1 MDDDAKEGGSPEKQK
16 GKRRDKPT
24 NKFLAIMPEKEV
36 YEGGEHLIQ
45 QASNSSRYL
54 TVEHV
59 KERIDR
65 CLDEIADI
73 RTHINK
79 QAENLEELK
88 IKYTNNDTPQ
98 SPALAA
104 FIVKLEKGVRG
115 YN

>member
-1 MDDDAKEGGSPEKQK
+1 
-16 GKRRDKPT
+16 
-24 NKFLAIMPEKEV
+24 MPHQEA
-36 YEGGEHLIQ
+36 YEGGEQLIP

-54 TVEHV
+54 TIDHV

-65 CLDEIADI
+65 CLEEIADI
-73 RTHINK
+73 RTQINK
-79 QAENLEELK
+79 QAENLEELR

-104 FIVKLEKGVRG
+104 FIIKLEKGVRG